1 MILVISP
8 SKGMSSDPYLAE
20 VIFHPGVSFPVVFHS
35 TSTAAMSFLM
45 DLPTCYIDVIV
56 KGISFRT
63 DLNGNS

>member
-1 MILVISP
+1 VILVISP
-8 SKGMSSDPYLAE
+8 SKGMSSNPYLAGSD
-20 VIFHPGVSFPVVFHS
+20 FPSGVSFPVVFHS